1 MGFDPQKHLIKL
13 KGKEYL
19 EVKWRLVWLREVHPD
34 AVITTELVD
43 YRQDHAIFRATVALP
58 SGASATGYGSEDPKG
73 FLDFIEKAETKAI
86 GRALGALGFGTQFA
100 DDFADASGPIA
111 DAPVSRPDR
120 PGRAEAP
127 TKASRGVDA
136 PPDVKAANDR
146 LHDVADRH
154 GITHA
159 DLHNWAERKGK
170 RSLREMPGRMMAT
183 LADRIEA
190 NPDEA
195 RAYFLSLATEA
206 AVNSSTPTS
215 EPLPGISSTPT
226 SGSERFLN

>member
-1 MGFDPQKHLIKL
+1 MGFDPQKYLRKVS
-13 KGKEYL
+13 GQDYL
-19 EVKWRLVWLREVHPD
+19 EVKWRLVWLREQHPD
-34 AVITTELVD
+34 AVIVTELVD
-43 YRQDHAIFRATVALP
+43 YRQDHAIFRACVTLP

-73 FLDFIEKAETKAI
+73 FKDFIEKAETKAI
-86 GRALGALGFGTQFA
+86 GLALGALGFGTQFA
-100 DDFADASGPIA
+100 DDFADGTGPLA

-120 PGRAEAP
+120 SQRAQGPA
-127 TKASRGVDA
+127 TAIDA

-146 LHDVADRH
+146 LHAVADRH

-215 EPLPGISSTPT
+215 EPLPGLSGTPT